1 VTLSINDWLDKHR
14 RKTAAILDTHR
25 TLMQP
30 VPPAADGA
38 CCGEALCDC
47 AATAGAQARALSHR
61 AALLGRGGSG
71 QDTSALPW
79 IGDEFEE

>member
-1 VTLSINDWLDKHR
+1 LTLKDYADASPAVLAGIDAMHETDPEPE
-14 RKTAAILDTHR
+14 AAS
-25 TLMQP
+25 
-30 VPPAADGA
+30 GA
-38 CCGEALCDC
+38 CCGDCEC